1 MRFRAVCERPN
12 PPESGVKIREGLV
25 VGYVWVGVLRRD
37 LTEAMDDDQQISA
50 PVHHPNSLVTS
61 TLDGSEPIQNQQ
73 PTQYNVFD
81 YSLSCPPELHR
92 LRDAN
97 ELVLSSSMG
106 SMIKIKD
113 VTSQV
118 VFTSKRTSDCNCGAC
133 CDPTASSTKFTV
145 RDPDKEPVIV
155 GERFQDSG
163 GCCSVEQHI
172 EVTYPSGVLVGQ
184 VKRLAVRSYEL
195 TNTSGD
201 VLLTI
206 EGESGCCTRPP
217 FQVFSGEGR
226 QVASI
231 EIARRTKNKLVF
243 MENLD
248 IRSKVLLLIVTVSI
262 QSDEDQS
269 RKKNKH

>member
-1 MRFRAVCERPN
+1 M
-12 PPESGVKIREGLV
+12 G
-25 VGYVWVGVLRRD
+25 
-37 LTEAMDDDQQISA
+37 DDQQFSV
-50 PVHHPNSLVTS
+50 PVHHPNSLGS
-61 TLDGSEPIQNQQ
+61 PSLDGSQPIQNQQ
-73 PTQYNVFD
+73 PAQNNVFD

-92 LRDAN
+92 LRDAR

-106 SMIKIKD
+106 NTMKIKD

-118 VFTSKRTSDCNCGAC
+118 VYTAKRTSDCNCGAC

-145 RDPDKEPVIV
+145 RDPNKEPVII
-155 GERFQDSG
+155 GERFQDSS
-163 GCCSVEQHI
+163 GCCSVDQHI
-172 EVTYPSGVLVGQ
+172 EVTYPSGVFVGQ
-184 VKRLAVRSYEL
+184 VKRLAERSYEL

-201 VLLTI
+201 VILTI

-231 EIARRTKNKLVF
+231 EITRRVKNKLVF

-248 IRSKVLLLIVTVSI
+248 IRSKVLLLIVAVSI

-269 RKKNKH
+269 RKNRAASSGGAH